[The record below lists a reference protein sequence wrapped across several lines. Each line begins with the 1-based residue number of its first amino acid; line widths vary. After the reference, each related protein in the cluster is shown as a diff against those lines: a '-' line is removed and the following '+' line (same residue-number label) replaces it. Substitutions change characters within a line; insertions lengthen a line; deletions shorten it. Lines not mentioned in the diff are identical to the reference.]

1 MRYHLTRVR
10 MAVIEKSTTNKCWR
24 ESGEKGILLH
34 CGGRDI
40 NGMTTKESSMEVP

>member
-1 MRYHLTRVR
+1 MRYHLTWVR
-10 MAVIEKSTTNKCWR
+10 MAVTEKSTNKKCWR

-40 NGMTTKESSMEVP
+40 NGTTP